1 MKVKSWERGHNPIV
15 IPNGIPRASIQDADP
30 EAVADV
36 KAAAAADHFCFKIG
50 RFDPDKRWLIAV
62 SAVGYLKRHGKRV
75 RLLIRGGREPHGGEG
90 ISHAQHPRLKGV
102 HINSPAETAELAAG
116 LPPHPGAGFVNL
128 TSLFHDA

>member
-90 ISHAQHPRLKGV
+90 VSHAQHQGLQGV
-102 HINSPAETAELAAG
+102 HINSPPEPAALAAG
-116 LPPHPGAGFVNL
+116 PRPHPEADAGKLPSV
-128 TSLFHDA
+128 